1 MYDGNRACWTDFCD
15 LIFRK
20 GNEKFRTCVR
30 MCVRAW
36 IEWGTLN
43 RLLGSDVSE
52 R

>member
-30 MCVRAW
+30 VCA
-36 IEWGTLN
+36 
-43 RLLGSDVSE
+43 RLDRMGHFEQIVGI
-52 R
+52 